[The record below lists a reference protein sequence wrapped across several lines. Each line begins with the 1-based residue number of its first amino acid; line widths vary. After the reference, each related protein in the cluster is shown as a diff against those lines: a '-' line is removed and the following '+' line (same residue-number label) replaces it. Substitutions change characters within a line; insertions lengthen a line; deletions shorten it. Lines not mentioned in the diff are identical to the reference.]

1 VRFYNVCIG
10 KMPFRKLR
18 DWVSSSALM
27 HDMRA
32 FRLAWIIQMQRNVIS
47 ADEVRTNGTAFF
59 EALEIS
65 SVCFPDFE
73 QNTFA
78 SAMMSVLTTI
88 PGTAKPPALCFV
100 IMYALFPI

>member
-1 VRFYNVCIG
+1 MFPTADRFI
-10 KMPFRKLR
+10 
-18 DWVSSSALM
+18 SAIVQLEVFI
-27 HDMRA
+27 RRSA
-32 FRLAWIIQMQRNVIS
+32 PAWTGIIQMQRNVIS

-59 EALEIS
+59 ESLEIS

-73 QNTFA
+73 QNAFA
-78 SAMMSVLTTI
+78 SAIMSVLTTI